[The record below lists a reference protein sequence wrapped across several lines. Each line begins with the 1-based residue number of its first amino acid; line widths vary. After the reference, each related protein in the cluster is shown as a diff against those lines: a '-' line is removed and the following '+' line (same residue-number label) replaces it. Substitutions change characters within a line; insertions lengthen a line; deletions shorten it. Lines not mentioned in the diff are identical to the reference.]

1 MNDCKVMIG
10 YGVCAV
16 TGLYGL
22 YLAGKG
28 LLIIGL
34 SAGSLV
40 VLENVLKS

>member
-16 TGLYGL
+16 SGLYGL

-28 LLIIGL
+28 LLIMGL
-34 SAGSLV
+34 SAGGAIL
-40 VLENVLKS
+40 LENVIKS